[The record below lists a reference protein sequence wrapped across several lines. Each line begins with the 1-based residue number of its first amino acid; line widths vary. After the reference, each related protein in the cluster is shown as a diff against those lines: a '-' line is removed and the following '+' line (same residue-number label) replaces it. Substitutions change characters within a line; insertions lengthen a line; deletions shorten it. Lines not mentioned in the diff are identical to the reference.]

1 MSITIENIEIW
12 RLCVVS
18 FGEFLENYKVSNFGN
33 FKNVKTGYLLNGYTP
48 PKSGYMRIKL
58 KNKNKD
64 YVYYTASRVI
74 YASFNPLE
82 NIEGFDV
89 ELIDGDKTNLKLNNL
104 KKSTREESSRN
115 EKQPLRSNTTE
126 YKNICIAKTKSG
138 RLVYSVELYK
148 KGEPRQSK
156 KFNNIGDALIFRD
169 QRAEELR
176 N

>member
-12 RLCVVS
+12 RACVVS
-18 FGEFLENYKVSNFGN
+18 FGEILENYKVSNFGN
-33 FKNVKTGYLLNGYTP
+33 FKNVKTGVLLSGYT

-89 ELIDGDKTNLKLNNL
+89 EIIDGDKTNLKLNNL

-115 EKQPLRSNTTE
+115 EKQPLRSNTTNH
-126 YKNICIAKTKSG
+126 KNICISKTKSG

-148 KGEPRQSK
+148 KGEPRKSK
-156 KFNNIGDALIFRD
+156 KFNNIDDALIFRD